1 MKSAFIKNVFR
12 EIKNTFNRFISI
24 FAIVALGVGFVAGLK
39 SSAPSMRHSADI
51 YFDNNNFM
59 DIYIL
64 STYGFTE
71 DDVSAFSEQNEI
83 ASVYAAYSLDVLF
96 SGENGS
102 NAVKVMD
109 LPEDSSMNLPEIKEG
124 RFPSEPNE
132 CVVDSRMVHDSDFSL
147 GKTIS
152 LSEDSIK
159 STYDS
164 LVNKT
169 YTIVGVVDT
178 PQYLSFQ
185 RDSTNI
191 GNGSIKGY
199 IYIPTSNFSLD
210 YYTALYACVNG
221 AKELSAFS
229 EAYDLKIE
237 SVCEALEVF
246 ADERES
252 VRYETIITEASDE
265 LNKAKEELEEKKA
278 ETDKLLSDAS
288 KELSDAR
295 NEIEQAKKEISDNEI
310 QLDFA
315 EQELSDKRIL
325 YEKEIAK
332 KTATLSS
339 GQAEY
344 DKAYKVYEQTLNSI
358 VDGEEALKILSEKI
372 QTLVEAGELQQAEVL
387 TQQYNEQEEIV
398 ETAKLSA
405 VLLKTNLDTSL
416 AELESGYSALEE
428 AKKTALKS
436 FEDAKKQISDGRNEL
451 SAAKTKLESGEKDLN
466 EKEFEF
472 EDKKNEAEKA
482 ISDAEAEITKAEN
495 DIAAIE
501 KPVWYVLD
509 RQSNIGYAGFSQDT
523 DKVDAIAAIFPVF
536 FLLVAVLVCLTA
548 MTRMVDEQRTQIGV
562 YKALG
567 YGKIRIALKY
577 LLYAGIACISG
588 CVVGL
593 CVGIYLFPT
602 IIMQAYNM
610 MYNIPALRIYPDIT
624 MTVLAPL
631 AFLLFICGSTLW
643 ACLDNLRAV
652 PAELIRPNSPPRGKK
667 IFLEK
672 IRFLWKKLT
681 FSQKVTIRN
690 IVRYKKRFFMTIIG
704 IMGCTALVLTGFG
717 LSDSINGI
725 LTKQFDE
732 IFQYDISVSL
742 KSPEEPSEKN
752 ELKKNVDKLLDESVF
767 LQQSSVDA
775 SNNSVTLTANLIVP
789 EDTAKLSDLI
799 TFRDRITHNPV
810 YFTDENTVI
819 TEKLASQLG
828 VSVGDTFIVKYGE
841 TSFMDVT
848 VGGICENYTYSYIY
862 MSAQQYLAKTG
873 ENPEYKTIWARYLTE
888 TEDSSVL
895 SQELLE
901 NENIEAVVHFSDT
914 RANFSDVLKSLNSV
928 VVAVVVSA
936 GCLAF
941 VVLYNLVNITIN
953 ERIREI
959 ATIKVLG
966 FNDAEVAQYVF
977 RENAILSV
985 IGTGVGLIAGIFL
998 HQFVVTT
1005 AEVEMVMFWRAI
1017 SWQSY
1022 LYAVA
1027 VMFFFAAAVNSM
1039 MYFKLK
1045 KISMVE
1051 SLKSVE

>member
-1 MKSAFIKNVFR
+1 M
-12 EIKNTFNRFISI
+12 
-24 FAIVALGVGFVAGLK
+24 
-39 SSAPSMRHSADI
+39 
-51 YFDNNNFM
+51 
-59 DIYIL
+59 
-64 STYGFTE
+64 
-71 DDVSAFSEQNEI
+71 
-83 ASVYAAYSLDVLF
+83 
-96 SGENGS
+96 
-102 NAVKVMD
+102 
-109 LPEDSSMNLPEIKEG
+109 
-124 RFPSEPNE
+124 
-132 CVVDSRMVHDSDFSL
+132 
-147 GKTIS
+147 
-152 LSEDSIK
+152 
-159 STYDS
+159 
-164 LVNKT
+164 
-169 YTIVGVVDT
+169 
-178 PQYLSFQ
+178 
-185 RDSTNI
+185 
-191 GNGSIKGY
+191 
-199 IYIPTSNFSLD
+199 
-210 YYTALYACVNG
+210 
-221 AKELSAFS
+221 
-229 EAYDLKIE
+229 
-237 SVCEALEVF
+237 
-246 ADERES
+246 
-252 VRYETIITEASDE
+252 
-265 LNKAKEELEEKKA
+265 
-278 ETDKLLSDAS
+278 
-288 KELSDAR
+288 
-295 NEIEQAKKEISDNEI
+295 
-310 QLDFA
+310 
-315 EQELSDKRIL
+315 
-325 YEKEIAK
+325 
-332 KTATLSS
+332 
-339 GQAEY
+339 
-344 DKAYKVYEQTLNSI
+344 
-358 VDGEEALKILSEKI
+358 
-372 QTLVEAGELQQAEVL
+372 VEAGELQQAEVL

-436 FEDAKKQISDGRNEL
+436 FEDAEKQISDGRNEL

-652 PAELIRPNSPPRGKK
+652 PAELIRPKSPPRGKK

-742 KSPEEPSEKN
+742 KSPEEPSEEN

-767 LQQSSVDA
+767 YSSLQSM
-775 SNNSVTLTANLIVP
+775 L
-789 EDTAKLSDLI
+789 
-799 TFRDRITHNPV
+799 RI
-810 YFTDENTVI
+810 I
-819 TEKLASQLG
+819 Q
-828 VSVGDTFIVKYGE
+828 
-841 TSFMDVT
+841 
-848 VGGICENYTYSYIY
+848 
-862 MSAQQYLAKTG
+862 
-873 ENPEYKTIWARYLTE
+873 
-888 TEDSSVL
+888 
-895 SQELLE
+895 
-901 NENIEAVVHFSDT
+901 
-914 RANFSDVLKSLNSV
+914 
-928 VVAVVVSA
+928 
-936 GCLAF
+936 
-941 VVLYNLVNITIN
+941 
-953 ERIREI
+953 
-959 ATIKVLG
+959 
-966 FNDAEVAQYVF
+966 
-977 RENAILSV
+977 
-985 IGTGVGLIAGIFL
+985 
-998 HQFVVTT
+998 
-1005 AEVEMVMFWRAI
+1005 
-1017 SWQSY
+1017 
-1022 LYAVA
+1022 
-1027 VMFFFAAAVNSM
+1027 
-1039 MYFKLK
+1039 
-1045 KISMVE
+1045 
-1051 SLKSVE
+1051 